1 MNRTRPLPRPE
12 PTVPAFSYDP
22 KTKQIHIV
30 LDVGDYVPAQL
41 ADFFQVATDVMRLV
55 RHRQEC
61 CERQVRIDAQIDALR
76 RRQIDV
82 ARAYQRLRLAG
93 VKHRAAI
100 RALFIDPT
108 FADLHATTADIAAW
122 VKDFSLTSTKPTK
135 GSAS

>member
-76 RRQIDV
+76 RRRCSSIQ
-82 ARAYQRLRLAG
+82 
-93 VKHRAAI
+93 
-100 RALFIDPT
+100 P
-108 FADLHATTADIAAW
+108 
-122 VKDFSLTSTKPTK
+122 SPTSTRRRRTSPP
-135 GSAS
+135 GSKTSR

>member
-76 RRQIDV
+76 RR
-82 ARAYQRLRLAG
+82 
-93 VKHRAAI
+93 KHRAAI

>member
-22 KTKQIHIV
+22 KTKRIHIV
-30 LDVGDYVPAQL
+30 LDVGDYLPAQL
-41 ADFFQVATDVMRLV
+41 ADFFQVATEVVRLV

-61 CERQVRIDAQIDALR
+61 CERQVRIDARIDALR
-76 RRQIDV
+76 RRHLDV

-100 RALFIDPT
+100 RALFVDPA
-108 FADLHATTADIAAW
+108 FSDLQASTADIADW
-122 VKDFSLTSTKPTK
+122 VRTYI
-135 GSAS
+135 A